1 MRGESD
7 TIAALAT
14 AVSQGAIAI
23 VRLSGGKSLPI
34 ALLVTRRASLVP
46 RQATLTY
53 LFNDS
58 GEPFDQ
64 AIVIFFESPKSYTGE
79 DIVEFQTHGGTLVA
93 SMLLDRLIALGARA
107 ARAGEFTLRAVLN
120 SKYDLTQAEAVL
132 ALTTA
137 KSKRAAALLTR
148 RLKGEMSRF
157 VEELRSE
164 LLALLAYCEASID
177 YAEDLPPQSARAMEE
192 RLGRIL
198 ALLRGTIASSN
209 RRKGLI
215 EGFEAAII
223 GKPNSGKSS
232 LLNALLGQNRAIVSP
247 NAGTTRD
254 LIAEEALIGG
264 VNLRLIDTAGLRESG
279 DEIERIGV
287 SYAIGAFKDADL
299 IIAVFDGS
307 SVMDENDRITLD
319 LIGGAKERT
328 IIAIN
333 KNDLPLLIDIDEF
346 GQFETVSISAKNDI
360 APLLRALETRL
371 SLEAASEEPL
381 LVSARERAFAA
392 QALSSC
398 QIADDRLKAGELELF
413 AIHINEALLEIG
425 SLTRRAE
432 YGELLDTMFS
442 EFCLGK

>member
-1 MRGESD
+1 MKGEND
-7 TIAALAT
+7 TIVALAT

-23 VRLSGGKSLPI
+23 TRLSGGKALSI

-53 LFNDS
+53 LFNDD
-58 GEPFDQ
+58 EPFDQ

-93 SMLLDRLIALGARA
+93 SILIDRLIALGARA
-107 ARAGEFTLRAVLN
+107 ARAGEFTLRAVQN

-132 ALTTA
+132 ALATA

-148 RLKGEMSRF
+148 RLKGEISRF

-164 LLALLAYCEASID
+164 LLTLLAYCETSID
-177 YAEDLPPQSARAMEE
+177 YAEDLPPQAARTMED
-192 RLGRIL
+192 RLKRAL
-198 ALLRGTIASSN
+198 ALLRDTIAGSN

-215 EGFEAAII
+215 DGFEAAII

-254 LIAEEALIGG
+254 LIAEEAFIGG

-287 SYAIGAFKDADL
+287 SYAIDAFKDADL
-299 IIAVFDGS
+299 IIALFDGS
-307 SVMDENDRITLD
+307 TAIDENDKITLN
-319 LIGGAKERT
+319 LIDNAKERT
-328 IIAIN
+328 IITIN
-333 KNDLPLLIDIDEF
+333 KNDLPPLISRSEF
-346 GQFETVSISAKNDI
+346 SRFETVSISAKNDI
-360 APLLRALETRL
+360 SPLLRALENRL
-371 SLEAASEEPL
+371 SLESTGEEPL
-381 LVSARERAFAA
+381 LVSSRERAFAA

-398 QIADDRLKAGELELF
+398 QSARDRLKAGELELF
-413 AIHINEALLEIG
+413 AVHINEALSAIG